1 MKTTVEIN
9 DALLD
14 EIKDLAHREG
24 CSMKSLLEE
33 GLHEVLRS
41 RSQARRYICRDASI
55 PGALTAEAANMTWQ
69 EILDLSRGDRL

>member
-1 MKTTVEIN
+1 MNTTVEIN
-9 DALLD
+9 DALLE

-41 RSQARRYICRDASI
+41 RSRARLYLWRDASV
-55 PGALTAEAANMTWQ
+55 PGALTAEAAHMAWQ
-69 EILDLSRGDRL
+69 EILDLSRGDRP